1 LCPKY
6 PECDVT
12 PLSDAQNFADAQA
25 PSFVEMVEAEQNAH
39 YDAEAETIAT
49 GPDETLLG
57 DQVES
62 SDRVRCTCGRLRR
75 IWEDCLCTQQAREA
89 YLFERVHGQGGFAL
103 DLNIFTPPMAD
114 RRAA

>member
-1 LCPKY
+1 LSTDCNLLNGYDPD
-6 PECDVT
+6 PEA
-12 PLSDAQNFADAQA
+12 LSSEEDRLADLAY
-25 PSFVEMVEAEQNAH
+25 E
-39 YDAEAETIAT
+39 AEAETIAT

-57 DQVES
+57 DQVEAG
-62 SDRVRCTCGRLRR
+62 DRVRCPCGRLRR

-103 DLNIFTPPMAD
+103 DLNIFTPVGAA